1 VYSEATK
8 DEEDAWYNLPSDSE
22 DEDDDSAVLSL
33 TLPLRPPPMAI
44 STAFTLPNIVRKE
57 HSTGARIKAIYMLE
71 EKKSL
76 AQIREATGVPK
87 TAVYRLVAI
96 ARERGWQENKNMPL
110 EVYHMLNVLR
120 SSRPAISPDVIK
132 YVLGVVLQNATTRGF
147 SCTTIA
153 KEVRKRGH
161 EVVLRTIWKVLK

>member
-33 TLPLRPPPMAI
+33 TLPLRPPPMAT

-71 EKKSL
+71 EKKS
-76 AQIREATGVPK
+76 AIQIK
-87 TAVYRLVAI
+87 VAI
-96 ARERGWQENKNMPL
+96 GVSRTLVYHLAAVVRERGWRENKDIPL
-110 EVYHMLNVLR
+110 EVSYVLNQPR
-120 SSRPAISPDVIK
+120 SGRPAVSP
-132 YVLGVVLQNATTRGF
+132 
-147 SCTTIA
+147 TTI
-153 KEVRKRGH
+153 KC
-161 EVVLRTIWKVLK
+161 VL